1 VPVEQHLLLNNLQVL
16 ADLLLLLQVHQQ
28 LLQRVVAAVDQ
39 EELVHQY
46 LFHIFNGQE
55 NQVVQAVEL
64 QDINHLLNQEL

>member
-1 VPVEQHLLLNNLQVL
+1 MPVEQHLLLNNLQVL
-16 ADLLLLLQVHQQ
+16 ADLLLLLQVHQL
-28 LLQRVVAAVDQ
+28 LLQQLVVEVDQ

>member
-1 VPVEQHLLLNNLQVL
+1 MEQHLLINNLQVL
-16 ADLLLLLQVHQQ
+16 VDLLPLLQVHQL
-28 LLQRVVAAVDQ
+28 LLQQLVVEVDQ

-55 NQVVQAVEL
+55 NQVVQVVEL